1 MLNEGVHYQ
10 MGNLGREW
18 EAKVTPTGK
27 TVYENALAVSESK
40 DSETFWVTLNVWED
54 SRDSST
60 ALAEAVASKTGKG
73 SRVIVRGKFS
83 SRQYKKKDG
92 TIATGWDCNVWDL
105 GAIIRPAQG
114 PSNFS
119 SGSGRLGPADDEYKA
134 QFKKNTGLDYDDDDK
149 ELPF

>member
-27 TVYENALAVSESK
+27 TVFESALAVSESK

-92 TIATGWDCNVWDL
+92 TTATGWDCNVWDL
-105 GAIIRPAQG
+105 APVIRPE
-114 PSNFS
+114 
-119 SGSGRLGPADDEYKA
+119 SGSNWGAGETHKEGLSED
-134 QFKKNTGLDYDDDDK
+134 KKRKIEALAGFDPED
-149 ELPF
+149 PF

>member
-1 MLNEGVHYQ
+1 MLNEVVHYQ

-27 TVYENALAVSESK
+27 TVYESALAVSESK

-83 SRQYKKKDG
+83 SRQYKKKTGQPLLVG
-92 TIATGWDCNVWDL
+92 TATYG
-105 GAIIRPAQG
+105 I
-114 PSNFS
+114 
-119 SGSGRLGPADDEYKA
+119 
-134 QFKKNTGLDYDDDDK
+134 
-149 ELPF
+149 